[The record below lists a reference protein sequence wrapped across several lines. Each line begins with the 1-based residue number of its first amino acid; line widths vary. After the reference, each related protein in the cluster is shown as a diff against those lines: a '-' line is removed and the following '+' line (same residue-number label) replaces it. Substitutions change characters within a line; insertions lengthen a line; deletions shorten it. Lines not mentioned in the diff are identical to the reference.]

1 MAKFSLND
9 IDGGYDVPQAAQS
22 APQPAPTKTGNKF
35 SLSDIEGG
43 YTTPVASST
52 PAGIP
57 QPTGSPAPV
66 STGSQGQPGGATE
79 SPSMLD
85 KIRSFVKDTEI
96 LPVNKGAPTKE
107 ASPTGKYLGGLMD
120 NFVGNVQ
127 KDIGML
133 ATAKAKTREW
143 AGIDGLLIKN
153 EALKSFGNEAIKTGA
168 DQAAEAM
175 KHLGAVSGFLSTPS
189 GMMTAAGGGAL
200 ALTARATALGV
211 AAAEG
216 VSLTA
221 PKLAWETVKNLGRMT
236 PSLLAMG
243 ATGAGADYALNKT
256 VVQPAWPVHEN
267 EKGEPIINTPEDA
280 ENYAMNSMIRG
291 LGGMVTGGITSLA
304 AKGTKYLMNANSL
317 ANRLNR
323 INLDAGDPLG
333 KMADFAKSSQTVAKE
348 FGSIHANSTANHEG
362 LVHSDIMNL
371 NTDTAKNIDKFMGE
385 LSTQSTPV
393 TPEQV
398 AKLKALGDHVKTL
411 YTANEDGT
419 FSNVP
424 AKEMHDNIGAII
436 NNYKEGNYGP
446 GVIKEFAD
454 NIVNN
459 NILGKTGSPL
469 YEAQHAYSR
478 GEAITPE
485 LEAKIK
491 ASFDS
496 PEQGAAAMQWLKQN
510 GTLQG
515 ISENIKAGKVI
526 DPEHPLMEQ
535 LKGVVFPSVSA
546 EADFHTLL
554 NQHNASI
561 YAKGLDDKYATQLA
575 TVNSDTP
582 IDLSDVSKI
591 ALEVKANPT
600 RIAGTDDYNPA
611 FPAKYHSSIEGEHRA
626 QGSAMGTSFEVA
638 HEGMKD
644 LKVTSE
650 DEFVN
655 MVDKTI
661 TAMRQ
666 VNTVV
671 HDLNGAIAGF
681 NPLQGQTAKGETQLR
696 RTVEGMDPL
705 TKGIIGDGIDL
716 TALEGLDPHNRAIV
730 ENQLKAVE
738 GLTKP
743 SSFRPDNYFQLLK
756 GLRDGLIHGAGAN
769 ETGNL
774 PNPTVVKFLNG
785 AAKVLS
791 NHINEMEEGAAVRA
805 LTHYTTMDADTAA
818 RIHQMSREDYG
829 LKAGAQ
835 QNFQQGVGIK
845 HSMDEGRV
853 ETKVNQTVKEIL
865 KDETSFHDWLNGQG
879 LTQKA
884 THGGQKISNEYKGV
898 DSTNGEMYLDQLAR
912 SFPDN
917 EGLQKKILSM
927 KTGELQNYSLN
938 NATLNHKIL
947 TVAAKEHPEYFE
959 EGLSSKLG
967 APALD
972 HIIEVA
978 GKSNSFAAAVGANPR
993 IAKLLYGDKGN
1004 LRTHA
1009 EVGQILVNAPGSAN
1023 IGSNDEI
1030 REMLKR
1036 LQGYKGLEDV
1046 HSWAMDAAA
1055 GAYHTARIEINK
1067 AQGGNEEAVKKALEG
1082 WMSNDRPV
1090 TPSLAFKNPAADIPA
1105 FKIPVFFH
1113 GGKDMR
1119 TSSVA
1124 IKNDLEQQIGHI
1136 RKSDINTS
1144 PEQRAKDIIT
1154 LAEAVKPVGI
1164 GKQYVPAIKQT
1175 SDQSEEAVQR
1185 MTTAAIDAQAAKT
1198 KLEWAKKFTKDTV
1211 FGNALGYAFGTHSMV
1226 ENLALGLMMDK
1237 SGMTGKRK
1245 MAEKITESV
1254 RTAANLKRLGELSK
1268 QRTLNSAGVAGAT
1281 MVGSELNRR

>member
-43 YTTPVASST
+43 YTTPVANST

-66 STGSQGQPGGATE
+66 STGSRGQPSGATE

-175 KHLGAVSGFLSTPS
+175 THLDPVSGFLSTPS
-189 GMMTAAGGGAL
+189 GMMTAVGGGAL

-216 VSLTA
+216 ASLTA
-221 PKLAWETVKNLGRMT
+221 PKLFLETVKNLGRMT

-243 ATGAGADYALNKT
+243 ATGAGSDYMLNKT

-398 AKLKALGDHVKTL
+398 AKLKALDDHVKTL

-535 LKGVVFPSVSA
+535 LKGVVFPSTSA

-561 YAKGLDDKYATQLA
+561 YAKGLDDKFATQLA

-591 ALEVKANPT
+591 QHEVVHGSLDIDPATGKRPPNFSTTHAEGS
-600 RIAGTDDYNPA
+600 IAEQ
-611 FPAKYHSSIEGEHRA
+611 KA
-626 QGSAMGTSFEVA
+626 QGNAMGVMFEVA
-638 HEGMKD
+638 NKAMADEKLTSPTHWDDILKSTAEIASKVSTIVRGVTGPVAGYSPGQGVNASMEGSILAAIGKGDAATRATLPNMDQHSSD
-644 LKVTSE
+644 LLL
-650 DEFVN
+650 D
-655 MVDKTI
+655 
-661 TAMRQ
+661 A
-666 VNTVV
+666 
-671 HDLNGAIAGF
+671 
-681 NPLQGQTAKGETQLR
+681 
-696 RTVEGMDPL
+696 
-705 TKGIIGDGIDL
+705 
-716 TALEGLDPHNRAIV
+716 EGLIV
-730 ENQLKAVE
+730 GLTRPNALAPKSFFEQLKAA
-738 GLTKP
+738 
-743 SSFRPDNYFQLLK
+743 
-756 GLRDGLIHGAGAN
+756 RDSIHATAGIN
-769 ETGNL
+769 ETGSKPNMVAVQRLTEAETILSKFISEQEDLAATRGFKAHTSMTDGDIENAINL
-774 PNPTVVKFLNG
+774 SRGSYGDKKG
-785 AAKVLS
+785 A
-791 NHINEMEEGAAVRA
+791 EE
-805 LTHYTTMDADTAA
+805 
-818 RIHQMSREDYG
+818 
-829 LKAGAQ
+829 
-835 QNFQQGVGIK
+835 NFKQGIGNK
-845 HSMDEGRV
+845 YSMDKGRRATNV
-853 ETKVNQTVKEIL
+853 SMNVDGIL
-865 KDETSFHDWLNGQG
+865 ADERSFHDWLNGLG
-879 LTQKA
+879 LSHKA
-884 THGGQKISNEYKGV
+884 TDAGVSLAKLYKQV
-898 DSTNGEMYLDQLAR
+898 DSDSGENFLGQLKTAF
-912 SFPDN
+912 SGND
-917 EGLQKKILSM
+917 KIHSQVTSM
-927 KTGELQNYSLN
+927 EQNELQGHLQTNSMLNY
-938 NATLNHKIL
+938 KIL
-947 TVAAKEHPEYFE
+947 TLAAKEHPEYFNGGKVDSE
-959 EGLSSKLG
+959 LG
-967 APALD
+967 GPA
-972 HIIEVA
+972 IERILA
-978 GKSNSFAAAVGANPR
+978 ESNKMKSFAAAVRANPM
-993 IAKLLYGDKGN
+993 ISKLLYGDKGN

-1036 LQGYKGLEDV
+1036 LQGYKDLEDV
-1046 HSWAMDAAA
+1046 HNWMMDAAA
-1055 GAYHTARIEINK
+1055 GGYHTARAEINK
-1067 AQGGNEEAVKKALEG
+1067 AHGGNEESVKKTLEG
-1082 WMSNDRPV
+1082 WMSKDRPV
-1090 TPSLAFKNPAADIPA
+1090 TPSLVFENPADGVA
-1105 FKIPVFFH
+1105 FRIPVFFRD
-1113 GGKDMR
+1113 GKDMR

-1185 MTTAAIDAQAAKT
+1185 MTAAAIDAQAAKT

-1211 FGNALGYAFGTHSMV
+1211 FGNALGWAFGTHSMV

-1237 SGMTGKRK
+1237 SGVAGKRK
-1245 MAEKITESV
+1245 MAQKITESV